1 MKWLFW
7 ILLLANLIF
16 FSFIQWGEILIG
28 ENKDLKHKPPLNVE
42 KIKLLDAPT
51 AAPVLAPAPAP
62 SLPSAVL
69 ATSQDQRAFTD
80 VCLEW
85 GEFSGTDS
93 VRATAALA
101 TLKLAD
107 KPAQRLTEYAIGYWV
122 YMPPAKTRAEVD
134 KNIAELKAHNVKDY
148 FTVQDA
154 GQWKGAIS
162 LGVFKTE
169 KAARKVFDSL
179 RAKGVKTAM
188 MKELMSKFKLTV
200 FVLKSPDA
208 AAIEKMVTLQKEFD
222 GSAVHL
228 VACDQT

>member
-7 ILLLANLIF
+7 ILLLANLMF
-16 FSFIQWGEILIG
+16 FSFIQWGEILID
-28 ENKDLKHKPPLNVE
+28 ENQNLKHQSPLNVE
-42 KIKLLDAPT
+42 KIKLLGAPT
-51 AAPVLAPAPAP
+51 VAPAP
-62 SLPSAVL
+62 SLSSDVL

-93 VRATAALA
+93 VRAAAAL
-101 TLKLAD
+101 TISKLTD
-107 KPAQRLTEYAIGYWV
+107 KLTQRQTEYAIGYWV
-122 YMPPAKTRAEVD
+122 YLPPAQTRAEMD
-134 KNIAELKAHNVKDY
+134 KNIAELKAHNIQDY

-162 LGVFKTE
+162 LGVFKTD

-188 MKELMSKFKLTV
+188 MGELMSKFKLTV

>member
-7 ILLLANLIF
+7 ILLLANLMF
-16 FSFIQWGEILIG
+16 FSFIQWGEILID
-28 ENKDLKHKPPLNVE
+28 ENQNLKHQSPLNVE
-42 KIKLLDAPT
+42 KIKLLGAPT
-51 AAPVLAPAPAP
+51 VAPAP
-62 SLPSAVL
+62 SLSSDVL

-93 VRATAALA
+93 VRAAAAL
-101 TLKLAD
+101 TISKLTD
-107 KPAQRLTEYAIGYWV
+107 KLTQRQTEYAIGYWV
-122 YMPPAKTRAEVD
+122 YLPPAQTRAEMD
-134 KNIAELKAHNVKDY
+134 KNIAELKAHNIKDY

-162 LGVFKTE
+162 LGVFKTD
-169 KAARKVFDSL
+169 KTARKVFDSL

-188 MKELMSKFKLTV
+188 MGELMSKFKLTV

-208 AAIEKMVTLQKEFD
+208 AAIEKMVTLQNEFD

>member
-1 MKWLFW
+1 MMKWLFW

-28 ENKDLKHKPPLNVE
+28 ENKNLKHQSPLNVE
-42 KIKLLDAPT
+42 KIKLLGAPT
-51 AAPVLAPAPAP
+51 VAPAT

-93 VRATAALA
+93 VRASAAL
-101 TLKLAD
+101 TELKLTD
-107 KPAQRLTEYAIGYWV
+107 KLTQRQTEYAVGYWV
-122 YMPPAKTRAEVD
+122 YIPPAKTRAEMD

-154 GQWKGAIS
+154 GKWKGAIS
-162 LGVFKTE
+162 LGVFKTD

-179 RAKGVKTAM
+179 RAKGVKTAAM
-188 MKELMSKFKLTV
+188 GELMSKFKLTV
-200 FVLKSPDA
+200 FVLKSPDTV
-208 AAIEKMVTLQKEFD
+208 AIEKMVTLQMEFA

>member
-1 MKWLFW
+1 MMKWLFW

-16 FSFIQWGEILIG
+16 FSFIQWGELLIG

-42 KIKLLDAPT
+42 KIKLLGAPT
-51 AAPVLAPAPAP
+51 AAPAPAA

-69 ATSQDQRAFTD
+69 ATSQEQRAFTD

-93 VRATAALA
+93 IRAAAALA

-107 KPAQRLTEYAIGYWV
+107 KLTQRQTEYAVGYWV
-122 YMPPAKTRAEVD
+122 YMSPAKTRAEMD
-134 KNIAELKAHNVKDY
+134 KNIAELKAHDIKDY

-154 GQWKGAIS
+154 GKWKGAIS
-162 LGVFKTE
+162 LGVFKTD
-169 KAARKVFDSL
+169 KAARKVFDTF
-179 RAKGVKTAM
+179 RAKGVKTAAIG
-188 MKELMSKFKLTV
+188 ELMSKFKLTV

-208 AAIEKMVTLQKEFD
+208 TAIEKMVTLQKEFA

>member
-7 ILLLANLIF
+7 LLLLANLIF

-28 ENKDLKHKPPLNVE
+28 ENKNLKHQSSLNEE
-42 KIKLLDAPT
+42 KIKLLDAPN
-51 AAPVLAPAPAP
+51 AAPAP
-62 SLPSAVL
+62 SLSSNVL

-93 VRATAALA
+93 ARATAALT

-107 KPAQRLTEYAIGYWV
+107 RLTQRQTEYAIGYWV
-122 YMPPAKTRAEVD
+122 YMPPAQTRAEMD
-134 KNIAELKAHNVKDY
+134 KNIAELKTHNVKDY
-148 FTVQDA
+148 FTVQEV
-154 GQWKGAIS
+154 GPWKNAIS
-162 LGVFKTE
+162 LGVFKTD
-169 KAARKVFDSL
+169 KAARKAFDSL
-179 RAKGVKTAM
+179 RAKGVKTAVM
-188 MKELMSKFKLTV
+188 GELMSKFKLTV

-208 AAIEKMVTLQKEFD
+208 AAIEKMVTLQKEFA

>member
-7 ILLLANLIF
+7 ILLLANLMF
-16 FSFIQWGEILIG
+16 FSFIQWGEILID
-28 ENKDLKHKPPLNVE
+28 ENQNLKHQSPLNVE
-42 KIKLLDAPT
+42 KIKLLGAPT
-51 AAPVLAPAPAP
+51 VAPAP
-62 SLPSAVL
+62 SLSSDVL

-93 VRATAALA
+93 VRAAAAL
-101 TLKLAD
+101 TISKLTD
-107 KPAQRLTEYAIGYWV
+107 KLTQRQTEYAIGYWV
-122 YMPPAKTRAEVD
+122 YLPPAQTRAEMD
-134 KNIAELKAHNVKDY
+134 KNIAELKAHNIKDY

-162 LGVFKTE
+162 LGVFKTD

-188 MKELMSKFKLTV
+188 MGELMSKFKLTV
-200 FVLKSPDA
+200 FVLKSPDS

>member
-16 FSFIQWGEILIG
+16 FSYIQWGELLVG
-28 ENKDLKHKPPLNVE
+28 ENKSVKHQSPLNVE
-42 KIKLLDAPT
+42 KIKLLGVPT
-51 AAPVLAPAPAP
+51 VAPAP
-62 SLPSAVL
+62 SLPSTVL
-69 ATSQDQRAFTD
+69 STSQDQRAFTD

-93 VRATAALA
+93 IRATAALT
-101 TLKLAD
+101 TLKLVD
-107 KPAQRLTEYAIGYWV
+107 KLTQRQTEYAVGYWV
-122 YMPPAKTRAEVD
+122 YMPPAKTRAEMD
-134 KNIAELKAHNVKDY
+134 KNIAELKAHNIKDY

-154 GQWKGAIS
+154 GKWKGAIS
-162 LGVFKTE
+162 LGVFKTD

-188 MKELMSKFKLTV
+188 MGELMSKFKLTV
-200 FVLKSPDA
+200 FVLRSPDA
-208 AAIEKMVTLQKEFD
+208 AAIEKMVTLQKEFA

>member
-7 ILLLANLIF
+7 LLLLANLMF

-28 ENKDLKHKPPLNVE
+28 ENKNLKHQSSLNEE
-42 KIKLLDAPT
+42 KIKLLDAPN
-51 AAPVLAPAPAP
+51 AAPAP
-62 SLPSAVL
+62 SLSSAVL

-93 VRATAALA
+93 ARATAALA

-107 KPAQRLTEYAIGYWV
+107 RLTQRQTEYAIGYWV
-122 YMPPAKTRAEVD
+122 YMPPTQTRAEMD

-148 FTVQDA
+148 FTVQEV
-154 GQWKGAIS
+154 GPWKNAIS
-162 LGVFKTE
+162 LGVFKTD
-169 KAARKVFDSL
+169 KAARKAFDSL
-179 RAKGVKTAM
+179 RAKGVKTAVM
-188 MKELMSKFKLTV
+188 GELMSKFKLTV

-208 AAIEKMVTLQKEFD
+208 AAIEKMVTLQKEFA

>member
-1 MKWLFW
+1 M
-7 ILLLANLIF
+7 ID
-16 FSFIQWGEILIG
+16 
-28 ENKDLKHKPPLNVE
+28 ENQNLKHQSPLNVE
-42 KIKLLDAPT
+42 KIKLLGAPT
-51 AAPVLAPAPAP
+51 VAPAP
-62 SLPSAVL
+62 SLSSDVL

-93 VRATAALA
+93 VRAAAAL
-101 TLKLAD
+101 TISKLTD
-107 KPAQRLTEYAIGYWV
+107 KLTQRQTEYAIGYWV
-122 YMPPAKTRAEVD
+122 YLPPAQTRAEMD
-134 KNIAELKAHNVKDY
+134 KNIAELKAHNIKDY

-162 LGVFKTE
+162 LGVFKTD
-169 KAARKVFDSL
+169 KTARKVFDSL

-188 MKELMSKFKLTV
+188 MGELMSKFKLTV

>member
-28 ENKDLKHKPPLNVE
+28 ENKDLKHKPPLYTE
-42 KIKLLDAPT
+42 KIKLLGAPT
-51 AAPVLAPAPAP
+51 AAPAP

-69 ATSQDQRAFTD
+69 ATSQEQRAFTD

-93 VRATAALA
+93 VRAAAALA

-107 KPAQRLTEYAIGYWV
+107 KLAQRQTEYAVGYWV
-122 YMPPAKTRAEVD
+122 YMSPAKTRAEMD

-154 GQWKGAIS
+154 GKWKGAIS

-179 RAKGVKTAM
+179 RAKGVKTALM
-188 MKELMSKFKLTV
+188 GELMSKFKLTV

-208 AAIEKMVTLQKEFD
+208 VAIEKMVTLQQEFA

-228 VACDQT
+228 VACDKT

>member
-7 ILLLANLIF
+7 LLLLANLMF
-16 FSFIQWGEILIG
+16 FSFIQWGELLTD
-28 ENKDLKHKPPLNVE
+28 ENKNLKHQPSLNAE
-42 KIKLLDAPT
+42 KIKLLDAPN
-51 AAPVLAPAPAP
+51 VAPAT
-62 SLPSAVL
+62 SLPSSAVL

-93 VRATAALA
+93 ARATAALT

-107 KPAQRLTEYAIGYWV
+107 KLAQRQTEYAIGYWV
-122 YMPPAKTRAEVD
+122 YMPPANTRVEMD

-148 FTVQDA
+148 FTVQET
-154 GQWKGAIS
+154 GPWKNAIS

-169 KAARKVFDSL
+169 KAARKTFDSL

-188 MKELMSKFKLTV
+188 MGELMSKFKLTV
-200 FVLKSPDA
+200 FVLKSPDVVT
-208 AAIEKMVTLQKEFD
+208 IEKMVTLQKEFA

>member
-7 ILLLANLIF
+7 ILLLANLMF
-16 FSFIQWGEILIG
+16 FSFIQWGEILID
-28 ENKDLKHKPPLNVE
+28 ENQNLKHQSPLNVE
-42 KIKLLDAPT
+42 KIKLLGAPT
-51 AAPVLAPAPAP
+51 VAPAP
-62 SLPSAVL
+62 SLSSDVL

-93 VRATAALA
+93 VRAAAAL
-101 TLKLAD
+101 TISKLTD
-107 KPAQRLTEYAIGYWV
+107 KLTQRQTEYAIGYWV
-122 YMPPAKTRAEVD
+122 YLPPAQTRAEMD
-134 KNIAELKAHNVKDY
+134 KNIAELKAHNIKDY

-162 LGVFKTE
+162 LGVFKTD
-169 KAARKVFDSL
+169 KTARKVFDSL

-188 MKELMSKFKLTV
+188 MGELMSKFKLTV

>member
-7 ILLLANLIF
+7 LLLLANLIF
-16 FSFIQWGEILIG
+16 FSFTQWGELLTG
-28 ENKDLKHKPPLNVE
+28 ENQNLKHQPLLNAE
-42 KIKLLDAPT
+42 KIKLLDAPN
-51 AAPVLAPAPAP
+51 VAPAA
-62 SLPSAVL
+62 SLPASAVL

-93 VRATAALA
+93 ARATAALT
-101 TLKLAD
+101 TLKLVD
-107 KPAQRLTEYAIGYWV
+107 KLAQRQTEYAIGYWV
-122 YMPPAKTRAEVD
+122 YMPPAHTRVEMD

-148 FTVQDA
+148 FTVQET
-154 GQWKGAIS
+154 GPWKNAIS

-169 KAARKVFDSL
+169 KAARKTFDSL

-188 MKELMSKFKLTV
+188 MGELMSKFKLTV
-200 FVLKSPDA
+200 FVLKSPDVVT
-208 AAIEKMVTLQKEFD
+208 IEKMVTLQKEFA

>member
-7 ILLLANLIF
+7 LLLLANLMF
-16 FSFIQWGEILIG
+16 FSFIQWGDILIG
-28 ENKDLKHKPPLNVE
+28 ENKILKHQSSLNEE
-42 KIKLLDAPT
+42 KIKLLDAPN
-51 AAPVLAPAPAP
+51 AAPAS

-93 VRATAALA
+93 ARATAALT

-107 KPAQRLTEYAIGYWV
+107 RLTQRQSEYAIGYWV
-122 YMPPAKTRAEVD
+122 YMPPAQTRAEMD
-134 KNIAELKAHNVKDY
+134 NNIAELKAHNVKDY
-148 FTVQDA
+148 FTVQEV
-154 GQWKGAIS
+154 GPWKNAIS
-162 LGVFKTE
+162 LGVFKTD
-169 KAARKVFDSL
+169 KAARKAFDSL
-179 RAKGVKTAM
+179 RAKGVKSAVM
-188 MKELMSKFKLTV
+188 GELMSKFKLTV

-208 AAIEKMVTLQKEFD
+208 AAIEKMVTLQKEFA

>member
-7 ILLLANLIF
+7 LLLLANLMF

-28 ENKDLKHKPPLNVE
+28 ENNNLKHQSSLNEE
-42 KIKLLDAPT
+42 KIKLLDAPN
-51 AAPVLAPAPAP
+51 AA
-62 SLPSAVL
+62 LPPLLSSAVL

-93 VRATAALA
+93 ARATAALT

-107 KPAQRLTEYAIGYWV
+107 RLTQRQTEYAIGYWV
-122 YMPPAKTRAEVD
+122 YMPPAQTRVEMD
-134 KNIAELKAHNVKDY
+134 NNIAELKTHNVKDY
-148 FTVQDA
+148 FTVQEA
-154 GQWKGAIS
+154 GPWKNAIS
-162 LGVFKTE
+162 LGVFKTD
-169 KAARKVFDSL
+169 KAARKAFDSL
-179 RAKGVKTAM
+179 RAKGVKSAVM
-188 MKELMSKFKLTV
+188 GELMSKFKLTV

-208 AAIEKMVTLQKEFD
+208 AAIEKMVTLQKEFA
-222 GSAVHL
+222 GSAAHL

>member
-1 MKWLFW
+1 MMKWLFW
-7 ILLLANLIF
+7 LLLLANLMF
-16 FSFIQWGEILIG
+16 FSFIQWGELLTD
-28 ENKDLKHKPPLNVE
+28 ENKNLKHQPSLNAE
-42 KIKLLDAPT
+42 KIKLLDAPNG
-51 AAPVLAPAPAP
+51 VPAT
-62 SLPSAVL
+62 SLPSSAVL

-93 VRATAALA
+93 ARATAALT

-107 KPAQRLTEYAIGYWV
+107 KLAQRQTEYAIGYWV
-122 YMPPAKTRAEVD
+122 YMPPAPTRAEMD

-154 GQWKGAIS
+154 GPWKNAIS

-169 KAARKVFDSL
+169 KAARKAFDNF

-188 MKELMSKFKLTV
+188 MGELMSKFKLTV

-208 AAIEKMVTLQKEFD
+208 VTIEKMVTLQKEFA

>member
-7 ILLLANLIF
+7 ILLLANLMF
-16 FSFIQWGEILIG
+16 FSFIQWGEILID
-28 ENKDLKHKPPLNVE
+28 ENQNLKHQSPLNVE
-42 KIKLLDAPT
+42 KIKLLGAPT
-51 AAPVLAPAPAP
+51 VAPAP
-62 SLPSAVL
+62 SLSSDVL

-93 VRATAALA
+93 VRAAAAL
-101 TLKLAD
+101 TISKLTD
-107 KPAQRLTEYAIGYWV
+107 KLTQRQTEYAIGYWV
-122 YMPPAKTRAEVD
+122 YLPPAQTRAEMD
-134 KNIAELKAHNVKDY
+134 KNIAELKAHNIQDY

-162 LGVFKTE
+162 LGVFKTD
-169 KAARKVFDSL
+169 KTARKVFDSL

-188 MKELMSKFKLTV
+188 MGELMSKFKLTV

-208 AAIEKMVTLQKEFD
+208 AAIEKMVTLQNEFD

>member
-1 MKWLFW
+1 MMKWLFW
-7 ILLLANLIF
+7 LLLLANLIF
-16 FSFIQWGEILIG
+16 FSFIQWGELLTD
-28 ENKDLKHKPPLNVE
+28 ENKNLKHQPLLNAE
-42 KIKLLDAPT
+42 KIKLLDAPN
-51 AAPVLAPAPAP
+51 VAPATPLP
-62 SLPSAVL
+62 SSAVL

-93 VRATAALA
+93 ARATAALT
-101 TLKLAD
+101 TLQLAD
-107 KPAQRLTEYAIGYWV
+107 KLAQRQTEYAIGYWV
-122 YMPPAKTRAEVD
+122 YMPPAHTRVEMD

-148 FTVQDA
+148 FTVQET
-154 GQWKGAIS
+154 GPWKNAIS

-169 KAARKVFDSL
+169 KAARKTFDSL

-188 MKELMSKFKLTV
+188 MGELMSKFKLTV
-200 FVLKSPDA
+200 FVLKSPDVVT
-208 AAIEKMVTLQKEFD
+208 IEKMVTLQKEFA

>member
-1 MKWLFW
+1 MMKWLFW
-7 ILLLANLIF
+7 LLLLANLIF
-16 FSFIQWGEILIG
+16 FSFIQWGELLTG
-28 ENKDLKHKPPLNVE
+28 ENQNLKHQPLLNAE
-42 KIKLLDAPT
+42 KIKLLDAPN
-51 AAPVLAPAPAP
+51 VAPAA
-62 SLPSAVL
+62 SLPASAVL

-93 VRATAALA
+93 ARATAALT
-101 TLKLAD
+101 TLQLAD
-107 KPAQRLTEYAIGYWV
+107 KLAQRQTEYAIGYWV
-122 YMPPAKTRAEVD
+122 YMPPAHTRVEMD

-148 FTVQDA
+148 FTVQET
-154 GQWKGAIS
+154 GPWKNAIS

-169 KAARKVFDSL
+169 KAARKTFDSL

-188 MKELMSKFKLTV
+188 MGELMSKFKLTV
-200 FVLKSPDA
+200 FVLKSPDVVT
-208 AAIEKMVTLQKEFD
+208 IEKMVTLQKEFA

>member
-7 ILLLANLIF
+7 LLLLANLIF
-16 FSFIQWGEILIG
+16 FSFIQWGELLTG
-28 ENKDLKHKPPLNVE
+28 ENQNLKHQPLLNAE
-42 KIKLLDAPT
+42 KIKLLDTPN
-51 AAPVLAPAPAP
+51 VAPAT
-62 SLPSAVL
+62 SLPSSAVL

-93 VRATAALA
+93 ARATAALT

-107 KPAQRLTEYAIGYWV
+107 KLAQRQTEYAIGYWV
-122 YMPPAKTRAEVD
+122 YMPPAHTRVEMD

-148 FTVQDA
+148 FTVQEA
-154 GQWKGAIS
+154 GPWKNAIS

-169 KAARKVFDSL
+169 KAARKTFDSL

-188 MKELMSKFKLTV
+188 MGELMSKFKLTV
-200 FVLKSPDA
+200 FVLKSPDVVT
-208 AAIEKMVTLQKEFD
+208 IEKMVTLQKEFA

>member
-1 MKWLFW
+1 MKWLFGL
-7 ILLLANLIF
+7 LLLANLIF
-16 FSFIQWGEILIG
+16 YSFIQWGEILIG
-28 ENKDLKHKPPLNVE
+28 GNKNLKHQSPLNVE
-42 KIKLLDAPT
+42 KIRLLDAPT
-51 AAPVLAPAPAP
+51 IPLAT
-62 SLPSAVL
+62 SLPSAL
-69 ATSQDQRAFTD
+69 LPTSQDQKAFTD
-80 VCLEW
+80 ICLEW

-101 TLKLAD
+101 MLQLANKLT
-107 KPAQRLTEYAIGYWV
+107 QRQTEYAIGYWV
-122 YMPPAKTRAEVD
+122 YMPPAKTRAAMD

-154 GQWKGAIS
+154 GPWKNAIS
-162 LGVFKTE
+162 LGVFKTD

-188 MKELMSKFKLTV
+188 TGELMSKFKLTV

-208 AAIEKMVTLQKEFD
+208 AAIEKMVTLQKEFG

-228 VACDQT
+228 VACD

>member
-1 MKWLFW
+1 MMKWLFW
-7 ILLLANLIF
+7 LLLLANLIF
-16 FSFIQWGEILIG
+16 FSFIQWGELLTG
-28 ENKDLKHKPPLNVE
+28 ENQNLKHQPLLNAE
-42 KIKLLDAPT
+42 KIKLLDTPN
-51 AAPVLAPAPAP
+51 VAPAT
-62 SLPSAVL
+62 SLPSSAVL

-93 VRATAALA
+93 ARATAALT

-107 KPAQRLTEYAIGYWV
+107 KLAQRQTEYAIGYWV
-122 YMPPAKTRAEVD
+122 YMPPAHTRVEMD

-148 FTVQDA
+148 FTVQEA
-154 GQWKGAIS
+154 GPWKNAIS

-169 KAARKVFDSL
+169 KAARKTFDSL

-188 MKELMSKFKLTV
+188 MGELMSKFKLTV
-200 FVLKSPDA
+200 FVLKSPDVVT
-208 AAIEKMVTLQKEFD
+208 IEKMVTLQKEFA

>member
-7 ILLLANLIF
+7 ILLLANLMF
-16 FSFIQWGEILIG
+16 FSFIQWGEILID
-28 ENKDLKHKPPLNVE
+28 ENQNLKHQSPLNVE
-42 KIKLLDAPT
+42 KIKLLGAPT
-51 AAPVLAPAPAP
+51 VAPAP
-62 SLPSAVL
+62 SLSSDVL

-93 VRATAALA
+93 VRAAAAL
-101 TLKLAD
+101 TISKLTD
-107 KPAQRLTEYAIGYWV
+107 KLTQRQTEYAIGYWV
-122 YMPPAKTRAEVD
+122 YLPPAQTRAEMD
-134 KNIAELKAHNVKDY
+134 KNIAELKAHNIQDY

-162 LGVFKTE
+162 LGVFKTD

-188 MKELMSKFKLTV
+188 MGELMSKFKLTV

-208 AAIEKMVTLQKEFD
+208 AAIEKMVTLQNEFD